1 MADGEDTGIGPD
13 EAELNA
19 RYALFREFQ
28 TDVMELWVKYQQRHE
43 IAKQDPTKFSRITA
57 HALTQLAATIA
68 VDCHQSVGQFS
79 RIAHACHKLAYS
91 RAQKFG

>member
-1 MADGEDTGIGPD
+1 MADGENTGPEPD

-19 RYALFREFQ
+19 RYALFKEFS
-28 TDVMELWVKYQQRHE
+28 TDVMELWVKYQQRHDM
-43 IAKQDPTKFSRITA
+43 AKADPTKFSRITS
-57 HALTQLAATIA
+57 HALVQLGATIA
-68 VDCHQSVGQFS
+68 VDVHQQVGQFS